1 MKKFNL
7 LSGPE
12 FADMYLDQKIE
23 LLRART
29 SVSLNNYANSF
40 TIGFKAEDPEVAMQV
55 VNTMATLVIEQ
66 NMQVRESQAVGAV
79 DFLDNELA
87 NMRQKL
93 EEVETALKDFRMKHM
108 GELPEQ
114 LDNNQRILGQ
124 LQQRLSDQE
133 RSLRDERN
141 RLASID
147 SQLQFLHEQAATT
160 VITTPPTDNGEP
172 TTLEGLKQQLAE
184 YKTRYT
190 PQHPDVISLQRK
202 IEQLEKQIPP
212 PSSKSGDSDLARLP
226 GEVSQS
232 NRPSRAEVDLINQR
246 IGIQREIGT
255 IKDDILFL
263 KDQINEYQTRIE
275 NTPKLEQELIS
286 LNRDYSNIQNTYR
299 SLLDRKQEAKIATN
313 MERQQKGEQFRIL
326 DPARLPDKPHSPS
339 MRKLFLLCVMAG
351 LGLGCGLIFAL
362 DYFDN
367 SVKKLETVPDKL
379 GIPLLLAMPS
389 VKRPEDIR
397 RRHIN
402 DGISISGGTICMAL
416 MAIFA
421 AVSVLDVRATTE
433 MVKRILT

>member
-1 MKKFNL
+1 
-7 LSGPE
+7 
-12 FADMYLDQKIE
+12 MYLDQKIE
-23 LLRART
+23 RLRAQT
-29 SVSLNNYANSF
+29 TVSLNNYANSF
-40 TIGFKAEDPEVAMQV
+40 TIGFKAADPEVAMQV

-79 DFLDNELA
+79 DFLDNELMI
-87 NMRQKL
+87 MRQKL
-93 EEVETALKDFRMKHM
+93 EEVETTLKDFRMKHM

-114 LDNNQRILGQ
+114 LDSNQRTLGQ
-124 LQQRLSDQE
+124 LQLRLSDQE

-147 SQLQFLHEQAATT
+147 NQLQLLHEQAAET
-160 VITTPPTDNGEP
+160 VTMTPPAENGEP

-190 PQHPDVISLQRK
+190 PQHPDVIILQRK

-212 PSSKSGDSDLARLP
+212 PASKSGDSGLTRLP
-226 GEVSQS
+226 GGTSQS
-232 NRPSRAEVDLINQR
+232 NRPSRTEVDLINQR
-246 IGIQREIGT
+246 IGIQKEIGT
-255 IKDDILFL
+255 IKDEILSL
-263 KDQINEYQTRIE
+263 KDKINDYQTRIE

-367 SVKKLETVPDKL
+367 SVKKLETVPEKL

-389 VKRPEDIR
+389 VKRPKDIR
-397 RRHIN
+397 RHRIN
-402 DGISISGGTICMAL
+402 DGVSILVATACLAL
-416 MAIFA
+416 MALFA
-421 AVSVLDVRATTE
+421 AVSVLDLRGPTE
-433 MVKRILT
+433 FVKSILT